1 MKIPRKKTQKP
12 ELKPNEG
19 NMMKCSIMKFK
30 IVWSK
35 FNENESHDQVKQQL
49 INQEHERF
57 KVMV

>member
-1 MKIPRKKTQKP
+1 
-12 ELKPNEG
+12 
-19 NMMKCSIMKFK
+19 MKCSIMKFK